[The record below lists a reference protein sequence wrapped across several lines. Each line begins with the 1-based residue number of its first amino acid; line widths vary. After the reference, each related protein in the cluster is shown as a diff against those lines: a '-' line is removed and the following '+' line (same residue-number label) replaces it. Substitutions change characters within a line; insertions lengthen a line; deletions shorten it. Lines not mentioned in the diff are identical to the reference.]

1 MSPVLQVLRQSF
13 FKKIVTFCRSGA
25 LCGALTQTTNLT
37 INVIKERHAVCHRC
51 LPCHYS
57 TTSEHKLKKIHMVH
71 AVLMLTFFISSKSC
85 PFLFSYM
92 PPTWN
97 QHRLK
102 WLKNCQSCT
111 VYLKMKQKLNSIF
124 INVFLPFANSISGLS
139 VSRFFVHSIFKTHL
153 IFDEKSYYK

>member
-1 MSPVLQVLRQSF
+1 MSPVLSLTTIFLQKNCDFLPLWRCANSDYQFNHKCHKRATRGLSSLPALSLQYYKWTQVEKKYGACSF
-13 FKKIVTFCRSGA
+13 DVD
-25 LCGALTQTTNLT
+25 
-37 INVIKERHAVCHRC
+37 
-51 LPCHYS
+51 
-57 TTSEHKLKKIHMVH
+57 
-71 AVLMLTFFISSKSC
+71 FFISSKSC

-111 VYLKMKQKLNSIF
+111 VYLKMKQKQNSIF

-139 VSRFFVHSIFKTHL
+139 VSRFFVHSIYKTHL